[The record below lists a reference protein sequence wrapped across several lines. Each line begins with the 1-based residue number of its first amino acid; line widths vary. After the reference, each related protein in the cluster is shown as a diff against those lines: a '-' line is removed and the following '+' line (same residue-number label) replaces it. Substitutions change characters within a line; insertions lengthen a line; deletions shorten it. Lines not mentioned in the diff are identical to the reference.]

1 MTDEPREFEDSHIRK
16 RKLPVATPSRVLAR
30 HPDDGFILAALYPL
44 GSNAKRALFAL
55 IAAFCP
61 PAPAP
66 TAPDMAERIA
76 DHVRRFMAYMPP
88 LSARALWFCILLLDW
103 SPVFLFRA
111 PSRLQKLPTARAS
124 LLLSEMVSG
133 RLAFMRTIV
142 VAVRGLVLS
151 AYFDQDEVHRA
162 MGYEPI
168 PFLTERIARRKQLL
182 LEPAP
187 ARAGGTR

>member
-1 MTDEPREFEDSHIRK
+1 MTDEPRDFEDSHIRK
-16 RKLPVATPSRVLAR
+16 RKLPVAKPSQLLAR
-30 HPDDGFILAALYPL
+30 HPDDGFILANPYPL
-44 GSNAKRALFAL
+44 GSRTRRALFAL

-66 TAPDMAERIA
+66 GGPDIAERVA

-88 LSARALWFCILLLDW
+88 LSARALWLCILILDF
-103 SPVFLFRA
+103 SPLFLFRA
-111 PSRLQKLPTARAS
+111 ASRLQKLPTARAS
-124 LLLSEMVSG
+124 ALLTDMVGG

-162 MGYEPI
+162 IGYEPI
-168 PFLTERIARRKQLL
+168 PFLTERIARRQQLL

-187 ARAGGTR
+187 LRAGGER